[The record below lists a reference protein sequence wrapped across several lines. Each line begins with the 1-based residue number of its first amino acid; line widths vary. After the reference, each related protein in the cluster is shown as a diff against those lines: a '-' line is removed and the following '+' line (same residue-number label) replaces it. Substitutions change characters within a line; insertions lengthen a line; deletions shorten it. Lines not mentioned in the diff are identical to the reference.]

1 MGTLC
6 KNCPF
11 KGVKR
16 TEGSCTELFAKKF
29 HNSCV
34 TYDISKH
41 QFLKELNEFEKQMKT
56 EVREMTEE
64 EQKEFND
71 AVQHINE
78 EMPKTDTFF
87 QELPSDVKN
96 VPLKEEKPKRTRKT
110 TAKKATTKKAATKK
124 VKKEITEEIKSET
137 NDENTV
143 TD

>member
-16 TEGSCTELFAKKF
+16 TEGSCTELFAKKY

-56 EVREMTEE
+56 DVREMTEE
-64 EQKEFND
+64 KQKKFDE
-71 AVQHINE
+71 AIQHINE

-87 QELPSDVKN
+87 QELPLDVKD
-96 VPLKEEKPKRTRKT
+96 VPIKEEKPKRTRK
-110 TAKKATTKKAATKK
+110 ASSKKASTKK
-124 VKKEITEEIKSET
+124 VKKEITEEIKNET

>member
-1 MGTLC
+1 MIKYMGTLC

-41 QFLKELNEFEKQMKT
+41 QFLKELKEFEEQKKT
-56 EVREMTEE
+56 EIRETTEE

-78 EMPKTDTFF
+78 EMPKTDTLF
-87 QELPSDVKN
+87 QELPSDVKD
-96 VPLKEEKPKRTRKT
+96 VPLKEEKPKRVRKT
-110 TAKKATTKKAATKK
+110 TAKKATTKKATTKK
-124 VKKEITEEIKSET
+124 VEKETTEE
-137 NDENTV
+137 NG
-143 TD
+143 

>member
-16 TEGSCTELFAKKF
+16 TEGSCTELFAKKY

-64 EQKEFND
+64 KQKKSDE
-71 AVQHINE
+71 AIQHINE

-87 QELPSDVKN
+87 QELPLDVKD
-96 VPLKEEKPKRTRKT
+96 VPLKEEKPKRTIK
-110 TAKKATTKKAATKK
+110 ASSKKASTKK
-124 VKKEITEEIKSET
+124 VKKEITEKIKSET

-143 TD
+143 TG

>member
-11 KGVKR
+11 KGVNR
-16 TEGSCTELFAKKF
+16 TEGSCTELFAKKY

-56 EVREMTEE
+56 EVIEMTEE
-64 EQKEFND
+64 KQKKSDE
-71 AVQHINE
+71 AIQHINE

-87 QELPSDVKN
+87 QELPLDVKD
-96 VPLKEEKPKRTRKT
+96 VPTKEEKPKRTRKASSKKAS
-110 TAKKATTKKAATKK
+110 AKKI
-124 VKKEITEEIKSET
+124 KKEITEEIKSET

-143 TD
+143 TN

>member
-41 QFLKELNEFEKQMKT
+41 MFLEELKEFENEVKRT
-56 EVREMTEE
+56 EIRKMTEE
-64 EQKEFND
+64 GHKEFD
-71 AVQHINE
+71 EAIQQINE

-96 VPLKEEKPKRTRKT
+96 IPLKEEKPKRIRKT
-110 TAKKATTKKAATKK
+110 TAKRVTTKKAATKK
-124 VKKEITEEIKSET
+124 VEKEITK
-137 NDENTV
+137 ENG
-143 TD
+143 

>member
-41 QFLKELNEFEKQMKT
+41 QFLKELNEFEKQMKNAKEKEEVAT
-56 EVREMTEE
+56 EIQT
-64 EQKEFND
+64 
-71 AVQHINE
+71 
-78 EMPKTDTFF
+78 
-87 QELPSDVKN
+87 QEIPSEVKDI
-96 VPLKEEKPKRTRKT
+96 PLKEEKPKRVRKT

-124 VKKEITEEIKSET
+124 VEKEITK
-137 NDENTV
+137 
-143 TD
+143 

>member
-16 TEGSCTELFAKKF
+16 TEGSCTELFAKKY

-56 EVREMTEE
+56 EVREMTKE
-64 EQKEFND
+64 EQKEFNE

-87 QELPSDVKN
+87 QELPSDVKD
-96 VPLKEEKPKRTRKT
+96 VPPKEEKPKRTRK
-110 TAKKATTKKAATKK
+110 ASPKKASAKK

>member
-56 EVREMTEE
+56 EVREMTKE
-64 EQKEFND
+64 EQKEFNE

-96 VPLKEEKPKRTRKT
+96 IPLKEEKPKRTRK
-110 TAKKATTKKAATKK
+110 ASPKKASTKK

>member
-41 QFLKELNEFEKQMKT
+41 QFLEELKEFE
-56 EVREMTEE
+56 
-64 EQKEFND
+64 
-71 AVQHINE
+71 NE
-78 EMPKTDTFF
+78 
-87 QELPSDVKN
+87 VKN
-96 VPLKEEKPKRTRKT
+96 AKEKEEVATEIQTQEIPSEVKDIPLKEEKPKRARKA

-124 VKKEITEEIKSET
+124 IEKEITEEIKSET

>member
-41 QFLKELNEFEKQMKT
+41 QFLKELKEFEEQKKT
-56 EVREMTEE
+56 EIRETTEE

-78 EMPKTDTFF
+78 EMPKTDTLF
-87 QELPSDVKN
+87 QELPSDVKD
-96 VPLKEEKPKRTRKT
+96 VPLKEEKPKRVRKT
-110 TAKKATTKKAATKK
+110 TAKKATTKKATTKK
-124 VKKEITEEIKSET
+124 VEKETTEE
-137 NDENTV
+137 NG
-143 TD
+143 

>member
-41 QFLKELNEFEKQMKT
+41 QFLEELKEFE
-56 EVREMTEE
+56 
-64 EQKEFND
+64 
-71 AVQHINE
+71 NE
-78 EMPKTDTFF
+78 
-87 QELPSDVKN
+87 VKN
-96 VPLKEEKPKRTRKT
+96 AKEKEEVATEIQTQEIPSEVKDIPLKEEKPKRVRKT

-124 VKKEITEEIKSET
+124 IEKEITEEIKSET

-143 TD
+143 NN

>member
-41 QFLKELNEFEKQMKT
+41 QFLEELKEFE
-56 EVREMTEE
+56 
-64 EQKEFND
+64 
-71 AVQHINE
+71 NE
-78 EMPKTDTFF
+78 
-87 QELPSDVKN
+87 VKN
-96 VPLKEEKPKRTRKT
+96 AKEKEEVATEIQTQEIPSEVKDIPLKEEKPKRVRKT

-124 VKKEITEEIKSET
+124 IEKEITEEIKSET

>member
-16 TEGSCTELFAKKF
+16 TEGSCTELFAKKY

-56 EVREMTEE
+56 EVIEMTEE
-64 EQKEFND
+64 KQKKFDE
-71 AVQHINE
+71 AIQHINE

-87 QELPSDVKN
+87 QELPLDVKD
-96 VPLKEEKPKRTRKT
+96 VPTKEEKPKRTRKASSKKAS
-110 TAKKATTKKAATKK
+110 AKKI
-124 VKKEITEEIKSET
+124 KKEITEEIKSET

-143 TD
+143 TN

>member
-1 MGTLC
+1 MSTLC

-78 EMPKTDTFF
+78 EMPKTDTLF

-96 VPLKEEKPKRTRKT
+96 VPLKEEKPKRTRK
-110 TAKKATTKKAATKK
+110 ASPKKASTKK